1 MISVWYPYQSAL
13 REPILIITRRAVTAA
28 LSLTGVAALAS
39 LSRLDLITEALA
51 NGTADDVAEPVS
63 LPQMALGPADA
74 AVTVTEYA
82 SITCPHCAA
91 FNENTFP
98 KIKAAYID
106 TGKIRYVFREFPLD
120 PVAAASSV
128 LSRCIADG
136 DAEKY
141 VAVTDVQFR
150 QDWSRW
156 TKPRDTLNQVGKQAG
171 LDEDQVRD
179 CLKNEALFNRIVADR
194 VYANAK
200 LGINSTPTFLINED
214 RVVGNA
220 PFEEFDKRIKALLK
234 I

>member
-1 MISVWYPYQSAL
+1 
-13 REPILIITRRAVTAA
+13 LIITRRTVTAA
-28 LSLTGVAALAS
+28 LSLTGLAALT
-39 LSRLDLITEALA
+39 SRSRFDPISAALA
-51 NGTADDVAEPVS
+51 NGTAEDVAEPVL
-63 LPQMALGPADA
+63 LPQMALGPVDA
-74 AVTVTEYA
+74 AVTVTEFA

-98 KIKAAYID
+98 KIKAAYVD

-141 VAVTDVQFR
+141 FAVTDVMFR
-150 QDWSRW
+150 QDWSRF
-156 TKPRDTLNQVGKQAG
+156 TKPRDTLIQVGKQSG

-179 CLKNEALFNRIVADR
+179 CLKNEAVFNKIVADR
-194 VYANAK
+194 IYANAK

-220 PFEEFDKRIKALLK
+220 PFEEFDRRIKALLK
-234 I
+234 G

>member
-1 MISVWYPYQSAL
+1 
-13 REPILIITRRAVTAA
+13 
-28 LSLTGVAALAS
+28 LSLTGFAALAG
-39 LSRLDLITEALA
+39 LSRLDLITAALA

-91 FNENTFP
+91 FNQNTFP

-141 VAVTDVQFR
+141 FAVTDVLFR

-156 TKPRDTLNQVGKQAG
+156 TKPRDTLNQVGKDAG

-194 VYANAK
+194 IYANAK
-200 LGINSTPTFLINED
+200 LGIKLTPTFLINED
-214 RVVGNA
+214 RIEGNA
-220 PFEEFDKRIKALLK
+220 PFEEFDRRIKALLK